1 MKRAP
6 LWHPPAGWVA
16 PAGRHAGPPAWAM
29 EQRKQMK
36 QWAAKAAEVAERDAK
51 AWRAWQEA
59 SKDELAKAARKAEAA
74 AERDK
79 AAEAEETKAAA
90 ERDKARDIWIKERL
104 AKKAT
109 WLGCSKAEQGERLA
123 AAVEERNA
131 RIKEI
136 NESLLRESDEIAKRR
151 RFG

>member
-1 MKRAP
+1 
-6 LWHPPAGWVA
+6 
-16 PAGRHAGPPAWAM
+16 
-29 EQRKQMK
+29 MK

-79 AAEAEETKAAA
+79 AETKAAA
-90 ERDKARDIWIKERL
+90 ERDKARDIWINERL
-104 AKKAT
+104 ATKAT
-109 WLGCSKAEQGERLA
+109 WLGCSPAEQGERLA